1 MVGKTRL
8 YQHTGSP
15 LIRGMSRRRS
25 LRSRLLPWLIVVA
38 VVGGVGAYLYL
49 AYLR

>member
-15 LIRGMSRRRS
+15 LIRGMSRRRTGRGRW
-25 LRSRLLPWLIVVA
+25 LWVLLVVA
-38 VVGGVGAYLYL
+38 IVAGAGTYLYL
-49 AYLR
+49 TYVR

>member
-15 LIRGMSRRRS
+15 LIRG
-25 LRSRLLPWLIVVA
+25 RSRGRSPLRRLLIVLA
-38 VVGGVGAYLYL
+38 VVALVAGVAAFVYLTYL
-49 AYLR
+49 Q

>member
-25 LRSRLLPWLIVVA
+25 LRSRLLQWLIAVA
-38 VVGGVGAYLYL
+38 VVVGVGAYLYMT
-49 AYLR
+49 YVR

>member
-15 LIRGMSRRRS
+15 LIRGMSKRRS
-25 LRSRLLPWLIVVA
+25 PVGRVVLVVMVVA
-38 VVGGVGAYLYL
+38 IIAAAAAYVYL
-49 AYLR
+49 TYLR

>member
-15 LIRGMSRRRS
+15 LIRGMSKRRS
-25 LRSRLLPWLIVVA
+25 NSARMLVALAIVAIVA
-38 VVGGVGAYLYL
+38 GVSAYVYL
-49 AYLR
+49 TYLR